1 MKNTKKIIAGLTI
14 AIAAFGF
21 TGCGAKATAKEEDK
35 VIKLGV
41 TGSESEVWNYVKGEL
56 AKEGITLEVVSF
68 SDYTKP
74 NQALADGEIDVNA
87 FQHYAFFNKFIEE
100 HKLDLTAIG
109 ETVIAPLGIYS
120 DKIKDISELKDG
132 DEISIP
138 NDATNEGRALI
149 LLQTAGLIKIAPEA
163 GILSTLKDVTENR
176 LNLKLI
182 EVDASTT
189 ARTLEDVTASLIN
202 SGFAV
207 DAGFNPAN
215 DSIFLEPIDENSKP
229 YVNIIAARTE
239 DKDSEVLKRIV
250 EIYQTEPVKEIIN
263 ELYKGS
269 QQISW

>member
-1 MKNTKKIIAGLTI
+1 MKNTKKIIAGLSI
-14 AIAAFGF
+14 AIAALGF
-21 TGCGAKATAKEEDK
+21 TGCGAKATAKEDDK

-74 NQALADGEIDVNA
+74 NQALADGEIDANA

-100 HKLDLTAIG
+100 HNLDLTAIG

-163 GILSTLKDVTENR
+163 GILPTLKDVTENR

-189 ARTLEDVTASLIN
+189 ARTLEDVAASLIN

-239 DKDSEVLKRIV
+239 DKDNEILKRMV
-250 EIYQTEPVKEIIN
+250 EVYQTEPVKEIIN
-263 ELYKGS
+263 KLYKGS